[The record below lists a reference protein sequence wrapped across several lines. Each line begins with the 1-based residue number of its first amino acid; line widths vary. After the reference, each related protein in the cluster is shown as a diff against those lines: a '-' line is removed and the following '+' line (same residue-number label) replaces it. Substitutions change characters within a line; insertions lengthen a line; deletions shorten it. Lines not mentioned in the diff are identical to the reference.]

1 MRRLVDIDEV
11 IKVAENAFPQEDV
24 RKIMWVLCHT
34 PTAYDVEKV
43 VAEVKKLDLD
53 GVSMVEDGKYKLVR
67 KNEVISL
74 IQTNGVCN
82 GRHSTCADCYKK
94 DCTLSTE
101 KTLTDK
107 WSEEVRKGGVE

>member
-43 VAEVKKLDLD
+43 VAELEKQSYEIRLEGGALI
-53 GVSMVEDGKYKLVR
+53 GNWHS
-67 KNEVISL
+67 VID
-74 IQTNGVCN
+74 TNI
-82 GRHSTCADCYKK
+82 AIAK
-94 DCTLSTE
+94 
-101 KTLTDK
+101 
-107 WSEEVRKGGVE
+107 VRKGGVE